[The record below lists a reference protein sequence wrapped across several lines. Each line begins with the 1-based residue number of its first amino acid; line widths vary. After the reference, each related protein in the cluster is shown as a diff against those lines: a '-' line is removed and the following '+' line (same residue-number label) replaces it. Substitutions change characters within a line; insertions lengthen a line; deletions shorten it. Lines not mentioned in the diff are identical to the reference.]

1 MTTQAKNGQV
11 EPDSLKRLLK
21 MVNAIPDR
29 QESLFVEGA
38 KAS

>member
-1 MTTQAKNGQV
+1 MDGQLR
-11 EPDSLKRLLK
+11 LKSKQLLK